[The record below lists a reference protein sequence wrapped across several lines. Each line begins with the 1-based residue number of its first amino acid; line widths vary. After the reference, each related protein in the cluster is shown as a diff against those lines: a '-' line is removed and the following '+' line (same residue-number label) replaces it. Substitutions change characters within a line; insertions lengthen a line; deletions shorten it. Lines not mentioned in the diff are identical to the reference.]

1 MENAERKVGLIVENF
16 EDVKKFFDYLI
27 IEDDGWKGI
36 RDDAPESAK
45 KAYDEYIKKQNTLE
59 KQGYKV

>member
-1 MENAERKVGLIVENF
+1 MENF

-27 IEDDGWKGI
+27 IDDNGWKGI

>member
-1 MENAERKVGLIVENF
+1 MENF

-27 IEDDGWKGI
+27 IDDDGWKGI

-45 KAYDEYIKKQNTLE
+45 KSYDEYIREQIDQRKGAAGNVK
-59 KQGYKV
+59 

>member
-1 MENAERKVGLIVENF
+1 LENAERKVRLIVENF

-27 IEDDGWKGI
+27 IDDDGWKGI

-59 KQGYKV
+59 KKGYKV

>member
-1 MENAERKVGLIVENF
+1 MENF

-27 IEDDGWKGI
+27 IDDDGWKGI
-36 RDDAPESAK
+36 RDDAPESTK

-59 KQGYKV
+59 KKGYKV